1 MFGMTLGGTRMRGL
15 IATAMVLALAACD
28 NSASTAATGTKT
40 AAKPTTITT
49 ATTAAPST
57 ATKDWTTV
65 MVATPEGGFRMGNPD
80 AKVKLLEF
88 ASLTCPHCKAFH
100 DEAHAKLKATY
111 IAGGK
116 VSYEYRSFVLNGP
129 DFAAALLARCQ
140 GPVVFFNLLNAFY
153 ANQAAWTEP
162 FTKLTESDSARLK
175 ALPAD
180 QQIAALA
187 DTGGLDDFMR
197 TRGMTKAKFDQCLS
211 DKAAVEQLTKI
222 RNDAV
227 EKYKLTG
234 TPTFVINGETQKD
247 VYSWET
253 LEPKLI
259 AALK

>member
-1 MFGMTLGGTRMRGL
+1 MMFGMTLGGPRVRGL
-15 IATAMVLALAACD
+15 IASAMVLALAACD

-40 AAKPTTITT
+40 AAK
-49 ATTAAPST
+49 TAAAPAT

-88 ASLTCPHCKAFH
+88 ASLTCPHCRAFH
-100 DEAHAKLKATY
+100 EEAHAKLKANY

-140 GPVVFFNLLNAFY
+140 GPEVFFNLMNAFY
-153 ANQAAWTEP
+153 VNQGAWTEP
-162 FTKLTESDSARLK
+162 FTKLTESDSKRLS
-175 ALPAD
+175 ALPPD

-197 TRGMTKAKFDQCLS
+197 TRGMPRAKFDQCLS

-222 RNDAV
+222 RNEAV
-227 EKYKLTG
+227 DKYKLTG
-234 TPTFVINGETQKD
+234 TPTFVINGVTQEN
-247 VYSWET
+247 VYNWET
-253 LEPKLI
+253 LEAKLI